1 MGQFSF
7 SKSHHCINTNV
18 VCKAVKNSASGQMNG
33 LTTKILFSNQMSV
46 DKIQRHDFKFT
57 TLLRGQF
64 IHGGEIF
71 STRTI
76 ELRTKIRKD
85 FLTADIE

>member
-1 MGQFSF
+1 MGQFNF
-7 SKSHHCINTNV
+7 SKSHHCININV
-18 VCKAVKNSASGQMNG
+18 VCKAVKKFGFGTNER
-33 LTTKILFSNQMSV
+33 LDDKDLLSNQISV
-46 DKIQRHDFKFT
+46 DKIQRQDFKFT

-76 ELRTKIRKD
+76 ELRTK
-85 FLTADIE
+85 

>member
-1 MGQFSF
+1 MGQDAA
-7 SKSHHCINTNV
+7 SKSAAVINTGRCVQGGKKRFGFGTNEPLDDKDLV
-18 VCKAVKNSASGQMNG
+18 
-33 LTTKILFSNQMSV
+33 SNQISV
-46 DKIQRHDFKFT
+46 DKIQRQDFKFT

-76 ELRTKIRKD
+76 ELRTK
-85 FLTADIE
+85 